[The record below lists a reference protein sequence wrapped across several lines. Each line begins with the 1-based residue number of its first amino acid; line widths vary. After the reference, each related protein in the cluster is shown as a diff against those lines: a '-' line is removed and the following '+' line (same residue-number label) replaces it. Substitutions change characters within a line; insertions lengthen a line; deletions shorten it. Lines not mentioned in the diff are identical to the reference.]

1 MDLKQL
7 RLLCALG
14 DTGHFKKAA
23 DACFISQPA
32 LSMRLK
38 ALEEELG
45 VPLVVRKQRF
55 EGFTPEGEHLLAYAR
70 NVVASC
76 DAIKSEANALQGQV
90 VGTVRL
96 GMVPLSDFNLAQ
108 RLDPLLQQHPQ
119 LRFEI
124 QSQSNETILEQLAN
138 NKLDVGIVYAQAV
151 NTQHFELS
159 PLGEQRCQ
167 LLYHPLHFRDSE
179 VLSDTPHALSWQQV
193 STLPLSLLTGSNY
206 FRQFLDKEMLAQ
218 GLTLKPVVET
228 DSVHQLLQLVDS
240 GLSATIIPGD
250 QLAGM
255 AHRQLKVIPITPYC
269 SAPGLGLVMKKSEP
283 APVVPRVVYQ
293 GLATADV
300 PSSPEKPKADR
311 PA

>member
-55 EGFTPEGEHLLAYAR
+55 EGFTPEGEHLLQYAR
-70 NVVASC
+70 SVVAGC

-90 VGTVRL
+90 VGTVRI

-108 RLDPLLQQHPQ
+108 RLDRLLQQHPQ

-124 QSQSNETILEQLAN
+124 HSLSNETILEQLTH
-138 NKLDVGIVYAQAV
+138 NKLDVGIVYTQAV
-151 NTQHFELS
+151 NTQHFALS
-159 PLGEQRCQ
+159 PLGEQRCH
-167 LLYHPLHFRDSE
+167 LLYHPQHFRGHNTLTE
-179 VLSDTPHALSWQQV
+179 NTQPLSWQQAAA
-193 STLPLSLLTGSNY
+193 LPLSLLTSNNY
-206 FRQFLDKEMLAQ
+206 FRQFLDSKLLAN
-218 GLTLKPVVET
+218 GLSLKPIVET

-250 QLAGM
+250 CLAGM
-255 AHRQLKVIPITPYC
+255 THTPLTAVPITPQC
-269 SAPGLGLVMKKSEP
+269 SAPRLGLVMKKSKP
-283 APVVPRVVYQ
+283 APVVPKVVYQ
-293 GLATADV
+293 GLAA
-300 PSSPEKPKADR
+300 EL
-311 PA
+311 